1 MEQLLL
7 GRTNGNSVQYMW
19 SCIFGFMVLKVLYC
33 CICSKEEVF
42 CVSINDPLKLDFSIV
57 QLLHT
62 FGRCFGSE
70 SSAYWLKNCADL
82 FFFF

>member
-70 SSAYWLKNCADL
+70 SSAY
-82 FFFF
+82 